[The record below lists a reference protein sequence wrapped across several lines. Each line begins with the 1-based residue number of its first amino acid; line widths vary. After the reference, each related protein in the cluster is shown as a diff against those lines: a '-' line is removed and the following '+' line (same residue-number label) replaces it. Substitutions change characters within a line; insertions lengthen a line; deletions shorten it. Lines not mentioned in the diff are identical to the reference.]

1 MSGDGA
7 AASKKD
13 DEEEQA
19 DQDLERVQL
28 TATGI
33 EPVENGAAD
42 VTHGAEC
49 CGRVTANATGL
60 ARSACAPHLR
70 VRSTHAPPGGG

>member
-1 MSGDGA
+1 VILRVAVVWGDGA

-42 VTHGAEC
+42 VAHAAS
-49 CGRVTANATGL
+49 VT
-60 ARSACAPHLR
+60 
-70 VRSTHAPPGGG
+70 